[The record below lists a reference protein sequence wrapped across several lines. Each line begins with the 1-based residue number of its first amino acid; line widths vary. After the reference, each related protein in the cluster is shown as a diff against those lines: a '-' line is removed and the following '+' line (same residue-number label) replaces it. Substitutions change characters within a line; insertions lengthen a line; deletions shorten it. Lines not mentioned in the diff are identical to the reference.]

1 MKKITAVLILV
12 LVMAF
17 CFTGCGGNG
26 SSSSGLD
33 SLTLESSMNVEY
45 AKGFNVDFYEG
56 GYADIKFSDGQEF
69 LVVPEGAEVPKVSGI
84 TVLQRPLDKTYLAAT
99 ASMSLISAIDAI
111 DNVAFSSVEE
121 DDWYVEDAVKAMKSG
136 SMKFAGKYSLPDY
149 ELLVSENCSLAIE
162 STMLT
167 HSPDIGE
174 KLEELNIPVMMDL
187 ASNEEGPLAR
197 LEWIKVYG
205 VLFDKT
211 DEAESF
217 FSEQAERVKAIDDME
232 KTDLTVAFF
241 SINSQGLAVVRK
253 TTDYVTDM
261 IEMAGGKYISDELSD
276 DNALSRVNM
285 SMEEFYDT
293 AVDADIIIYNSA
305 IESELQS
312 VDDLI
317 ELNKVFK
324 DFKAV
329 KDGNVWCTGK
339 NMYQSTDAIA
349 DIVSDMHAIIS
360 GDAEGQNNLK
370 YIHKLN

>member
-99 ASMSLISAIDAI
+99 ASMSLISAIDAV

-261 IEMAGGKYISDELSD
+261 IEMAGGKYIFDELSD
-276 DNALSRVNM
+276 DNALSTVNM

>member
-12 LVMAF
+12 LVMTF

-99 ASMSLISAIDAI
+99 ASMSLISAIDAV

-217 FSEQAERVKAIDDME
+217 FDEQAERVKAIDDME

-261 IEMAGGKYISDELSD
+261 IEMAGGKYIFDELSD
-276 DNALSRVNM
+276 DNALSTVNM

-312 VDDLI
+312 VNDLI